1 MPVITFIK
9 DIMAKARGAYY
20 YQVARHT
27 QLFCQRAASQ
37 ADNPQQRRM
46 FFVCA
51 AAADEAISGL
61 LKLGPGSNQSD
72 YILRRTGKVS
82 KQAVLGAMKV
92 YLSALL
98 VLLGTQ
104 RDQVLASTVLD
115 EQVLLKKWC
124 SIYDYNIEDRQLFNE
139 TLLTAFKSGGL
150 EALTQAT
157 GHYMLSSIFITASP
171 LESKELSAI
180 ERALV
185 VDLTAIL
192 RNIGAEKAG

>member
-37 ADNPQQRRM
+37 AANLQQRRM
-46 FFVCA
+46 FFVGA
-51 AAADEAISGL
+51 AAADEAVSGL
-61 LKLGPGSNQSD
+61 LKLGPGANRAD
-72 YILRRTGKVS
+72 YTLRRSDKVS

-104 RDQVLASTVLD
+104 RDKVLASTALD
-115 EQVLLKKWC
+115 EQGLLKKWC
-124 SIYDYNIEDRQLFNE
+124 SIYNYDSEDRQLFNE
-139 TLLTAFKSGGL
+139 TLLAAFKSGGL
-150 EALTQAT
+150 EALTQAA
-157 GHYMLSSIFITASP
+157 GHYMVSRLFITTSP
-171 LESKELSAI
+171 LESKELSVI

-192 RNIGAEKAG
+192 RNIGVEEAG